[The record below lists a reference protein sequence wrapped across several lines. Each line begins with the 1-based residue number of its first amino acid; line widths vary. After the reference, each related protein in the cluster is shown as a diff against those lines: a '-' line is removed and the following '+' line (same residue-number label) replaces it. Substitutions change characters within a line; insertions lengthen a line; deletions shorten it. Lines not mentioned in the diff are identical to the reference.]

1 MAPLTQAQLNQVRE
15 LFAEE
20 FNEAF
25 NQLIPGVTAA
35 IIDQVRG
42 LLDERLAAAPVG
54 APPVQP
60 ERDQAYY
67 LEKFSKCRPPQW
79 DGESDPVAAKHW
91 MTDVESSL
99 LICGCP
105 DQYRV
110 MVAMSLFRKKANVW
124 WKGVTAQVTEDG
136 VRAMT
141 WAQFRERFEAQYV
154 PRVEQQRMMQQ
165 FMALEQTTESVHDLN
180 SKFLELLS
188 FCPNFAGD
196 EAWLVSRYT
205 AVLRTDIR
213 EFVSMQ
219 EHPTLTAIMDAA
231 RRREIELQ
239 TQQLK
244 RKTDSSSSK
253 AHDAQKKQKTGGK
266 TRFEYRPSTALS
278 EKTCYNCKKT
288 GHTFR
293 YCPEPVRS
301 AVPQIT
307 SSAPVCFHCREPGHR
322 KPDCPRLKTGNSGGV
337 TKPAI
342 ASSSKGPTVMTRGR
356 AHQLTA

>member
-1 MAPLTQAQLNQVRE
+1 MAPLSRAQLDQVRE

-25 NQLIPGVTAA
+25 NELIPGVTAT
-35 IIDQVRG
+35 IIDQVRA
-42 LLDERLAAAPVG
+42 LVDERFAAGPAG
-54 APPVQP
+54 GTIAQP
-60 ERDQAYY
+60 ARDSAYY
-67 LEKFSKCRPPQW
+67 FEKFSKCHPLQW

-91 MTDVESSL
+91 LTDIESAL

-110 MVAMSLFRKKANVW
+110 VVAMSQFRKKANVW
-124 WKGVTAQVTEDG
+124 WKNVTAQVTEEG

-141 WAQFRERFEAQYV
+141 WAQFVERFEAQYV
-154 PRVEQQRMMQQ
+154 PRVEQLRMMQQ

-180 SKFLELLS
+180 SKFLEMLS

-219 EHPTLTAIMDAA
+219 DHPTLTAIMDAA

-253 AHDAQKKQKTGGK
+253 TNGEAQKKQKTGGK
-266 TRFEYRPSTALS
+266 TRFEYRPSAVQS
-278 EKTCYNCKKT
+278 ERVCYNCKKT

-293 YCPEPVRS
+293 NCPVPVRS
-301 AVPQIT
+301 ALPQIT
-307 SSAPVCFHCREPGHR
+307 SPAPVCFNCRETGHK
-322 KPDCPRLKTGNSGGV
+322 KPDFPSLKTG
-337 TKPAI
+337 
-342 ASSSKGPTVMTRGR
+342 
-356 AHQLTA
+356 